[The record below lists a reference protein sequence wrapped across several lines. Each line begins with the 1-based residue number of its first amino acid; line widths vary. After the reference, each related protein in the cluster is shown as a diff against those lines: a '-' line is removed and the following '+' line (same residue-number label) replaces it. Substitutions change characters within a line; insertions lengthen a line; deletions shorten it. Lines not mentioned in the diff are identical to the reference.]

1 MCKLGR
7 ESSTCFRS
15 DASGIVSS
23 GAPELSPDEINT
35 IINETRN
42 AR

>member
-15 DASGIVSS
+15 DASGIVSRVAKEIS
-23 GAPELSPDEINT
+23 TYEINT